1 VILATDLGVARQ
13 FYGDRIGLEVLRL
26 GITIAVT
33 VPLVTWMVMPRVT
46 RLLQRW
52 LYPEHRATELL

>member
-1 VILATDLGVARQ
+1 VALTGPLLKDLPLAM
-13 FYGDRIGLEVLRL
+13 RL

-52 LYPEHRATELL
+52 LYSEHRATELL

>member
-1 VILATDLGVARQ
+1 VALTGPLLKDLPLAM
-13 FYGDRIGLEVLRL
+13 RL
-26 GITIAVT
+26 GITIAAT